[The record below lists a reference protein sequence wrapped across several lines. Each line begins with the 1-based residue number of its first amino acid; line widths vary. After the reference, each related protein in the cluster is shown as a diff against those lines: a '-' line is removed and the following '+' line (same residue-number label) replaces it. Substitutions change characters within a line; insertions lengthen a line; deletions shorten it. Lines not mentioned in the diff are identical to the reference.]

1 MRVNYAYLQQQF
13 QDVEGLF
20 EDLRELVASG
30 EFTLGPY
37 VERFERQFAQCLG
50 VRHVIGTNTGTDALI
65 LSLKAVGVHAG
76 DEVITV
82 PNTFVATAG
91 AIVAAGARPV
101 FIDTDDRYQMDVSR
115 LAEAITPKTKAI
127 IPVHWA
133 GCPAD
138 IEEIMAIAKG
148 RGVAVVEDAC
158 PAVGAR
164 VRGRS
169 VGTFG
174 DVNAFSMHPLKPLNV
189 WGDGG
194 MVATD
199 DDEAAAFL
207 RLYRNHGLRDRDHV
221 ALWGVNNRLQPI
233 QAVVA
238 SRLLGQ
244 IEDVAEA
251 RIRNARRLDEGL
263 KDLAAFIRVPRRPA
277 GYREV
282 YQLYLVSAAR
292 RGELLAF
299 LEEREIEAKIH
310 YPVPLHL
317 QPAAAGLGYRR
328 GDFPVC
334 ERQAEEI
341 ITLPAH
347 QYLTKEQI
355 EYMIESIHRFY
366 APGVVNRR
374 PTVSHA

>member
-1 MRVNYAYLQQQF
+1 MRVNYVYLQQQF
-13 QDVEGLF
+13 QDVEGFF

-37 VERFERQFAQCLG
+37 VERFEQQFAQFLG
-50 VRHVIGTNTGTDALI
+50 VRHVVGTNTGTDALI
-65 LSLKAVGVHAG
+65 LSLKAVGVKAG

-82 PNTFVATAG
+82 PNTFVATVG

-101 FIDTDDRYQMDVSR
+101 FIDTDDRYQMDVSQ
-115 LAEAITPKTKAI
+115 LAEAITSRTRAI

-138 IEEIMAIAKG
+138 IEDIVAIAKG

-158 PAVGAR
+158 PAVGAQ
-164 VRGRS
+164 VRGRA

-194 MVATD
+194 MIATD
-199 DDEAAAFL
+199 DDGAAAFL

-221 ALWGVNNRLQPI
+221 DVWGVNNRLQPI

-238 SRLLGQ
+238 SRLLDQ
-244 IEDVAEA
+244 IEDVTEA
-251 RIRNARRLDEGL
+251 RIRNARSLDEGL
-263 KDLAAFIRVPRRPA
+263 EDLSEFVRVPRRPA

-282 YQLYLVSAAR
+282 YQLYLVSVAR
-292 RGELLAF
+292 RGEFMAF

-310 YPVPLHL
+310 YPIPLHL
-317 QPAAAGLGYRR
+317 QPAAASLGYRR

-334 ERQAEEI
+334 EQQAEEI

-347 QYLTKEQI
+347 QHITQDQLDYLLDA
-355 EYMIESIHRFY
+355 IHQFY
-366 APGVVNRR
+366 QR
-374 PTVSHA
+374 